1 MGKVYDAKALFD
13 VAKDREKAYDELL
26 SQLGELTKALQGVA
40 DLDGSLEGKGAD
52 NIKSFY
58 KQHADTAGQWE
69 NLIKMQQ
76 SYFSTLHVKAEKA
89 KLSGSTIVTESFLET
104 ELKNANS
111 NAKEMV
117 AQQHDDLQSIL
128 NGIDDIVSISA
139 FSTSEFNDKIEEAE
153 KKRTDTIEAV
163 NQLDAEW
170 SKEYSEMD
178 DFYAVVDT
186 LVSGLELA
194 TSQGGS
200 VYQLAFDEKAY
211 HDSELYKVQTK
222 LNDYA
227 TSYVD
232 YNKQQ
237 EEVYELEKKQEEEAN
252 KPWYEKTWDAVST
265 FTGEVSGY
273 YDYKRAAEG
282 VDPVTGEKLSTSQRV
297 AAGAM
302 AAAGF
307 IPVVG
312 WVGRAA
318 KGGKAIYK
326 TAKGLSAADHAL
338 DAYKSAKSFK
348 VLEQTEKGLY
358 GLVAANGL
366 GEYMTGRDM
375 FGNKIS
381 EEQRKA
387 SLLQAL
393 GIAGAGA
400 LSTKV
405 AGKMGQSLATKG
417 TEKLNNMRNT
427 LRTSAVA
434 NVTKQAY
441 QSVKNAPASWT
452 QSLHKTYNNI
462 LDSSMPR
469 LMPDLVPVGPALAQQ
484 TVRETLQNV
493 KQQTMQMAQALYNP
507 TAKRYQDPE
516 TGRFVAN
523 PNVERVEKPVVKE
536 VEKVQEVTKGTGEVS
551 KKSATRTFNSTYEER
566 LAQTPVNNG
575 KWTGERGESTF
586 IHENEKV
593 NEILSQVD
601 KKGIDYSD
609 AVPDFSPVSKG
620 RVEIEGMSIDRDIN
634 FKKAD
639 ERLAEKCGVTP
650 KEVRKWRKQ
659 NKYTWHEDNDL
670 KTMDLVPSVI
680 NSKFGHLGGVSEAG
694 KAEKKL

>member
-1 MGKVYDAKALFD
+1 MTVGKVYDAKALFD

-26 SQLGELTKALQGVA
+26 SQLGELKKALQGVA
-40 DLDGSLEGKGAD
+40 DLEGSLEGKGAD

-89 KLSGSTIVTESFLET
+89 KLTGSTIVDESFLET

-469 LMPDLVPVGPALAQQ
+469 LGPELAPAGSALAQQ

-493 KQQTMQMAQALYNP
+493 KKQTMQMIEKP
-507 TAKRYQDPE
+507 VK
-516 TGRFVAN
+516 
-523 PNVERVEKPVVKE
+523 VERVSER
-536 VEKVQEVTKGTGEVS
+536 QIQTGT
-551 KKSATRTFNSTYEER
+551 
-566 LAQTPVNNG
+566 
-575 KWTGERGESTF
+575 
-586 IHENEKV
+586 
-593 NEILSQVD
+593 
-601 KKGIDYSD
+601 KGIDNANRLIPGTPGNPTSGDPTKLGKNLLESMGLPRSKSWKGYQAQHIIPSQLNKHPVIKKIGMEMNDSTNGIFLPIPSD
-609 AVPDFSPVSKG
+609 DVSSLSRHRG
-620 RVEIEGMSIDRDIN
+620 FHSVYN
-634 FKKAD
+634 N
-639 ERLAEKCGVTP
+639 V
-650 KEVRKWRKQ
+650 VRKQLDKMDVNQDIAVLEKQ
-659 NKYTWHEDNDL
+659 VYELQQKL
-670 KTMDLVPSVI
+670 KKGVENGLPLYKTKI
-680 NSKFGHLGGVSEAG
+680 NNIEEFYKSG
-694 KAEKKL
+694 KNKKLPVWNRGGGATEELWERWLSK